1 MPGVCGTGSVMP
13 RAFWHPGLSRRVVI
27 GDAALSVMRRH
38 RQWPFFN
45 EAGGLLFATIGQDA
59 IHIVEATIP
68 NRKDG
73 RGSNYFEIDLN
84 GAQST
89 IDERFQHGL
98 HYVGEWHT
106 HPVGHPS
113 PSARDRTTMTSA
125 FAKSKHGLQAL
136 LLIIVGRRLDGGGLW
151 VSLHNAKGSL
161 RLCEATTVAPPK

>member
-1 MPGVCGTGSVMP
+1 MS

-27 GDAALSVMRRH
+27 GDAVLSVMRRH

-59 IHIVEATIP
+59 IHIVEATTP
-68 NRKDG
+68 TRRDG
-73 RGSNYFEIDLN
+73 CGSDYFEIDLN
-84 GAQST
+84 CAQST

-106 HPVGHPS
+106 HPVSRPV
-113 PSARDRTTMTSA
+113 PSAKDRTTIASA

-136 LLIIVGRRLDGGGLW
+136 ILVIVGRRFDGEGLW

-161 RLCEATTVAPPK
+161 RLCEANMDGTAN